1 MLKMAKLEFE
11 NHKNQYFSWLL
22 RSEHF
27 KINIFGNRMTKL
39 TGGITL
45 MSMNMMTM
53 ELKLMLIFDDD
64 DDGYSYVAEGDD
76 NENNVEYDDD
86 LYIMTT
92 QSVCVCCLLTVFHG
106 FW

>member
-1 MLKMAKLEFE
+1 M
-11 NHKNQYFSWLL
+11 YDS
-22 RSEHF
+22 
-27 KINIFGNRMTKL
+27 

-53 ELKLMLIFDDD
+53 VLKLMLMLIFDDG
-64 DDGYSYVAEGDD
+64 DDGNSYIAAGDD
-76 NENNVEYDDD
+76 NENNVEYNDD

-92 QSVCVCCLLTVFHG
+92 QSVCVCCLHMVFHG